1 MTTVTPPTTPP
12 AQVEAPQ
19 KASRRRI
26 PVRFIV
32 FGVLVLL
39 VGVAFVWLLSW
50 YSPVPVREV
59 TVTGAGPE
67 KQSEVIAAAGIT
79 DGTAIRNIDAAAVT
93 ERVAAVPG
101 IESVEVV
108 LQRPFTIDLQVSQRF
123 PFAVMAVGDAWVVL
137 DEQGQAISE
146 GAVRPPGLPQVG
158 SLDGASVVPGVVA
171 VAALPPE
178 VRRSVKDVAV
188 TKTGDVVIQLT
199 GGVTIDWGAT
209 GQDEL
214 KGLTVAQLLQ
224 YKPKQINVS
233 VPQRPALSGELTVPK
248 QNRPRVETTTP

>member
-1 MTTVTPPTTPP
+1 MTTVTPPTAPP
-12 AQVEAPQ
+12 VQVEATQ

-26 PVRFIV
+26 PLRFIV

-59 TVTGAGPE
+59 TVTGAGPG
-67 KQSEVIAAAGIT
+67 KQNEVIAAAGIT

-137 DEQGQAISE
+137 DEQGQAINE

-158 SLDGASVVPGVVA
+158 SLDGASVVPGV
-171 VAALPPE
+171 
-178 VRRSVKDVAV
+178 VAV

-248 QNRPRVETTTP
+248 QNRPRVETPTP